1 MESVKQYS
9 SFIKRIVTA
18 PLNIRIRLL
27 SSSNPKIIKTIAE
40 IILNIIHKNIEVPRS
55 ALSQFRKFK
64 KVLYRLVAAKDDTS
78 RKKILLG
85 NPKCLVPLG
94 VIFKK

>member
-1 MESVKQYS
+1 MENVKQYS

-27 SSSNPKIIKTIAE
+27 TSSNSKIIKAITE
-40 IILNIIHKNIEVPRS
+40 IVLNIIHKNIEVPRS

-64 KVLYRLVAAKDDTS
+64 KVLCKLVAAKDDAS
-78 RKKILLG
+78 RKKILLDS
-85 NPKCLVPLG
+85 PKCLTPLS